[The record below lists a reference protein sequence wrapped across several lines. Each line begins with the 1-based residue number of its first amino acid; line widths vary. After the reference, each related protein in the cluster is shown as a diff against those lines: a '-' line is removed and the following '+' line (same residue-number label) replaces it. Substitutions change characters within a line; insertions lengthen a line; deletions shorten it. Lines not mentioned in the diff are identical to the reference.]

1 METAPEKTALES
13 QADNRPGW
21 LCPTEIDRQRA
32 VDTSRRVRS
41 ARLIG
46 SAFVGAGLI
55 LYAPLSS
62 WWLLALFAVS
72 TLNMITVDRRM
83 ARSQHPERHAAA
95 SMVFTLGVLVVGA
108 LITGGPQSPLL
119 PLLIL
124 PVGLSPARFRE
135 QVVVVFTAITALAI
149 TGVALSDYSSL
160 VDSPGL
166 TIVTLV
172 LMGSVVAITM
182 AIRGAEVQHRSESV
196 LDPLTGLLNRK
207 ALETR
212 FTELEELARL
222 TGGSVCV
229 IETDVDHF
237 KRVND
242 TLGHE
247 AGDAALRD
255 VAYTM
260 RKSLRSFELM
270 YRLGGEEFLIVLPRV
285 GLREGAWIGERLR
298 KAVERARPG
307 GQEITISLG
316 VAAAHGGDVVYDRL
330 FAAADEAL
338 YEAKHGGRNRVVSR
352 PLSSPEGAVPAAPPP
367 LTRPEGQPQPQPQPQ
382 TL

>member
-1 METAPEKTALES
+1 
-13 QADNRPGW
+13 
-21 LCPTEIDRQRA
+21 
-32 VDTSRRVRS
+32 
-41 ARLIG
+41 
-46 SAFVGAGLI
+46 
-55 LYAPLSS
+55 
-62 WWLLALFAVS
+62 
-72 TLNMITVDRRM
+72 
-83 ARSQHPERHAAA
+83 
-95 SMVFTLGVLVVGA
+95 
-108 LITGGPQSPLL
+108 
-119 PLLIL
+119 
-124 PVGLSPARFRE
+124 
-135 QVVVVFTAITALAI
+135 
-149 TGVALSDYSSL
+149 
-160 VDSPGL
+160 
-166 TIVTLV
+166 
-172 LMGSVVAITM
+172 M

-212 FTELEELARL
+212 FAELEELARL

-307 GQEITISLG
+307 GRQITISLG
-316 VAAAHGGDVVYDRL
+316 VAAAHGDDVVYDRL

-338 YEAKHGGRNRVVSR
+338 YEAKHEGRNRVVSR
-352 PLSSPEGAVPAAPPP
+352 PLSSPEGAAPAAPPP
-367 LTRPEGQPQPQPQPQ
+367 LTRPDAQPQPQPQ

>member
-1 METAPEKTALES
+1 METALEDTTLKS
-13 QADNRPGW
+13 PPAVRSGW

-32 VDTSRRVRS
+32 LDTSRRVRH
-41 ARLIG
+41 ARLLG

-55 LYAPLSS
+55 VYAPLSS

-72 TLNMITVDRRM
+72 TLNMVTLDRRM
-83 ARSQHPERHAAA
+83 ARSECPERHAFA
-95 SMVFTLGVLVVGA
+95 SMVFTLAILAVGA
-108 LITGGPQSPLL
+108 LITGGPQSPFL

-124 PVGLSPARFRE
+124 PVGLAPARFRE
-135 QVVVVFTAITALAI
+135 QVVGVFVAITAFVI
-149 TGVALSDYSSL
+149 VGVALTDYSAL
-160 VDSPGL
+160 MDSPGL
-166 TIVTLV
+166 TIVSLS

-212 FTELEELARL
+212 FAELEELARL

-237 KRVND
+237 KRIND

-298 KAVERARPG
+298 KAVERARPA

-316 VAAAHGGDVVYDRL
+316 VAAAHGDDVVYDRL

-338 YEAKHGGRNRVVSR
+338 YEAKHEGRNRVVSR
-352 PLSSPEGAVPAAPPP
+352 PMSSPGGGAPASPPP
-367 LTRPEGQPQPQPQPQ
+367 LTRPEGQPQPQPQ